1 MRKLTHTQKAIHLK
15 RNKYFYQ
22 KPNITWMLLN
32 LNCQATKAKTKQ
44 QRPDNKQNLKKAPTK
59 VNRIFYHRIKTQI
72 ISNNND
78 LDYLTPYLS
87 LPEFNFVSKM
97 EEKHD

>member
-1 MRKLTHTQKAIHLK
+1 
-15 RNKYFYQ
+15 
-22 KPNITWMLLN
+22 MLLN
-32 LNCQATKAKTKQ
+32 LNYQATKAKIKQ
-44 QRPDNKQNLKKAPTK
+44 QQPDIKQNLKKAPTK

-87 LPEFNFVSKM
+87 LSEFNFVSKM